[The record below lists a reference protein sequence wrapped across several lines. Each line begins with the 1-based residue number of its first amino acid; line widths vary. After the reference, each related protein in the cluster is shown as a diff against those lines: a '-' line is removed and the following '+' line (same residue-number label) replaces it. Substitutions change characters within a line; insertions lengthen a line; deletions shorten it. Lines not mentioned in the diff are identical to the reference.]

1 MEIINTYINP
11 ENKIAK
17 TEIEKIFP
25 LKRAIILGDLN
36 AHCKSWGC
44 TNANERGQIL
54 EEILNDKQ
62 LTVLN
67 TGQPTRIPPI
77 NSKNRS
83 VIDLSIVTKELALN
97 CKHYVTNNSMGS
109 DHYLCNI
116 IVNEEVQIEPN
127 MSMQLWNLKKADW
140 KEFKKNSQFYVTDGL
155 IDENN
160 NDTFKNIVESLTSL
174 ANEKLPGRKRNH
186 NNNNQG
192 RKKHRPNP
200 FWNNK
205 CTEAIFNRN
214 KARNKAI
221 KSKELKD
228 YVEYKHQEAVV
239 RVTLKSEAKASWE
252 NYCSELTDQTKL
264 GVVWDMAR
272 RMNCIAPYKSIPTLN
287 SNGITAENNLEKSNL
302 LAQMYAETSSNKNYN
317 QKFVEYLKYV
327 KNEHNISPSDNL
339 PDIEDIRLLTRIF
352 HSKN

>member
-1 MEIINTYINP
+1 
-11 ENKIAK
+11 
-17 TEIEKIFP
+17 
-25 LKRAIILGDLN
+25 
-36 AHCKSWGC
+36 
-44 TNANERGQIL
+44 
-54 EEILNDKQ
+54 
-62 LTVLN
+62 
-67 TGQPTRIPPI
+67 
-77 NSKNRS
+77 
-83 VIDLSIVTKELALN
+83 
-97 CKHYVTNNSMGS
+97 
-109 DHYLCNI
+109 
-116 IVNEEVQIEPN
+116 
-127 MSMQLWNLKKADW
+127 MQLFKLKKADW
-140 KEFKKNSQFYVTDGL
+140 KEFKKNSQYYVTDGL

-174 ANEKLPGRKRNH
+174 ANEKLPCRKRNH
-186 NNNNQG
+186 NNSNHG
-192 RKKHRPNP
+192 SKKHRPNP

-221 KSKELKD
+221 KSKDLKD

-239 RVTLKSEAKASWE
+239 KVTLKSEAKASWE

-317 QKFVEYLKYV
+317 PKFVEYLKCV
-327 KNEHNISPSDNL
+327 KNEHNTVPSDNL
-339 PDIEDIRLLTRIF
+339 PDIEDTEALNENFSLKELKDAISNSKCCKSPGDDKIPYEFLKHLHRHALIILLAF
-352 HSKN
+352 YNKCLYYLFLL